1 MQGATTPRP
10 IMIASGAGARP
21 QASHNP
27 PGAALQAAYDFLAAN
42 NVAAANEVRATP
54 WPGTLKPVIKDVE
67 KGPRGGGFYYTEHG
81 TKVYLKKK
89 QRDQCRD
96 GTLLGSGGVCP
107 DITGYAPR
115 GAAPAQEAA
124 LDVMR
129 SMDARR
135 SRGGA
140 RP

>member
-1 MQGATTPRP
+1 MQATATTSLFAT
-10 IMIASGAGARP
+10 ASGAEMRP
-21 QASHNP
+21 QPSRNP

-42 NVAAANEVRATP
+42 SVATANEVRAAP

-89 QRDQCRD
+89 QRKQCRD

-115 GAAPAQEAA
+115 GAAPAEQAA
-124 LDVMR
+124 LDVVR
-129 SMDARR
+129 SMGAQR
-135 SRGGA
+135 SRGRA
-140 RP
+140 AP

>member
-1 MQGATTPRP
+1 MQMATTPRP
-10 IMIASGAGARP
+10 AAVVPNAGPRP
-21 QASHNP
+21 QASRNP
-27 PGAALQAAYDFLAAN
+27 PGVALQAAYDFLAAN
-42 NVAAANEVRATP
+42 NVAAANEARATP

-115 GAAPAQEAA
+115 GAAPAKEAA
-124 LDVMR
+124 LDVVR
-129 SMDARR
+129 SMGARR
-135 SRGGA
+135 SRGRA
-140 RP
+140 QP

>member
-1 MQGATTPRP
+1 MQTSGFIATAPGAE
-10 IMIASGAGARP
+10 MRP
-21 QASHNP
+21 Q
-27 PGAALQAAYDFLAAN
+27 PGLNAPGTALQAAYDFLAAN
-42 NVAAANEVRATP
+42 SVVAAREARATP

-115 GAAPAQEAA
+115 GAAPAEEAA
-124 LDVMR
+124 LDVLR
-129 SMDARR
+129 SMGARR
-135 SRGGA
+135 PRERA